1 MNQRL
6 EQDLAAI
13 ERRENHLWLTTLA
26 LLLIFVGAMAMV
38 FFFAVIEGSA
48 WGVER
53 RTLITSLISLFGL
66 CVLFCAW
73 VVISRRSFSRIR
85 RMFEAQAMRDALT
98 GLFNRQSFEERIR
111 QEMKRVD
118 RAGALLGV
126 MICDLDDF
134 KRVNDTYGHPVGDEV
149 LKRLAKAALSAT
161 RGTDLVFR
169 WGGDEIL
176 VLLSPTVREGAL
188 AAAQRIRAEI
198 ATVQDDLGFSLDVS
212 AGISLYPEHATEV
225 DELVRLADSA
235 LYIAK
240 KGGDKTHVGEEELPL
255 DDLAVNLVFQ
265 PVVDSQ
271 TRQVLGHEVLSRNP
285 GGGAGIGDL
294 FRRYEAVG
302 QLDELKRMIFKRQI
316 REAERL
322 ELDRVF
328 VNVDFPLLES
338 VEPFDPPTRTEIVFD
353 ISEAEAGTAIEGYF
367 PVIEAWRKRGF
378 KFAIDDFGSGFMS
391 LPFVARLFPSFIKMD
406 RSAIL
411 EARGSERYSS
421 FLRDMLAAM
430 RNYSEEG
437 IIAEGVET
445 DEELDIV
452 RRLGVD
458 QVQGHLIGRPVE
470 MPEPVGQDPATEE
483 PGEIVVSAP
492 DGPEKS
498 EPPPGEPT

>member
-1 MNQRL
+1 MNPRL
-6 EQDLAAI
+6 ESDLAAI
-13 ERRENHLWLTTLA
+13 ERRENHLWLTALG
-26 LLLIFVGAMAMV
+26 LLLIFVAAMAAI
-38 FFFAVIEGSA
+38 FFLSVVDDAPLGA
-48 WGVER
+48 ER
-53 RTLITSLISLFGL
+53 RTLVTALISLFAL
-66 CVLFCAW
+66 CILFCAW
-73 VVISRRSFSRIR
+73 VVVSRRSFSRIR
-85 RMFEAQAMRDALT
+85 RMFEAQAMRDPLT
-98 GLFNRQSFEERIR
+98 GLYNRQSFGERVR

-118 RAGALLGV
+118 REGGLLGL

-134 KRVNDTYGHPVGDEV
+134 KRVNDTHGHPVGDEV
-149 LKRLAKAALSAT
+149 LKRLAQAALSAT

-176 VLLSPTVREGAL
+176 VLLAPTVREGAL
-188 AAAQRIRAEI
+188 AAAQRIRSDL
-198 ATVQDDLGFSLDVS
+198 ATVRQDLGFALDVS
-212 AGISLYPEHATEV
+212 AGIALYPEHGTDV
-225 DELVRLADSA
+225 DELIRLADSA

-240 KGGDKTHVGEEELPL
+240 KSGDKTHVGEEELPL
-255 DDLAVNLVFQ
+255 DDLAVSLVFQ
-265 PVVDSQ
+265 PVVDSR
-271 TRQVLGHEVLSRNP
+271 TRKVLGHEVLSRNP
-285 GGGAGIGDL
+285 GGGEGIGDL

-302 QLDELKRMIFKRQI
+302 QLQELKRMIFKRQI

-322 ELDRVF
+322 KLDRVF

-338 VEPFDPPTRTEIVFD
+338 VEPFDPPPSTEIVFD

-378 KFAIDDFGSGFMS
+378 KFAIDDFGAGFMS

-470 MPEPVGQDPATEE
+470 ILEPEDGGSASEDP
-483 PGEIVVSAP
+483 G
-492 DGPEKS
+492 
-498 EPPPGEPT
+498 